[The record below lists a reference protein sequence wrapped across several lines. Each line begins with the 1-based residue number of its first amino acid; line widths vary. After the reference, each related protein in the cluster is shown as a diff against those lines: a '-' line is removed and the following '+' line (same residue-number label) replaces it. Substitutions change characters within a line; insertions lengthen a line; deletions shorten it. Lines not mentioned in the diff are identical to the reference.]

1 MLLTYFVYAPLRMLA
16 FRDFRRLLCV
26 CLSLVVRL
34 WRGAH
39 VLRVRSAP
47 RPRLSRL
54 LPFALWQDTSLQ
66 AKKQCSRRTTK
77 HNFGCAFFFV
87 RLCVCC
93 SRTSCT
99 LRYACSPFAIF
110 GVCSASACLLLL
122 GCGEVLTYFV
132 YAPLLV
138 LVFLGSCR
146 LLFGKTPL
154 CKQKSS
160 VQDVQPSTTSV
171 VLFLCQA
178 VGEVLT
184 YFVYA
189 PRLVLVFLDLCA
201 LFRVWSTF
209 DKRYSAAFR
218 DVQRLLCARL
228 SLCFKHAPRPII
240 SLFQTRSAPRSR
252 LSRLLPFALWQD
264 TSLQAKKQCSRRTTK
279 ARRFAVLFDIKS
291 VDKRCVFRLLFYIRD
306 RG

>member
-1 MLLTYFVYAPLRMLA
+1 MCFFLCQAARVLLTYFVYAPLRMLA

-47 RPRLSRL
+47 RPRLSWL
-54 LPFALWQDTSLQ
+54 LPFALWQVTSLQ

-87 RLCVCC
+87 RLWARC
-93 SRTSCT
+93 SRTFV
-99 LRYACSPFAIF
+99 R
-110 GVCSASACLLLL
+110 SAPCPRL
-122 GCGEVLTYFV
+122 
-132 YAPLLV
+132 PRLV
-138 LVFLGSCR
+138 R
-146 LLFGKTPL
+146 L
-154 CKQKSS
+154 
-160 VQDVQPSTTSV
+160 
-171 VLFLCQA
+171 
-178 VGEVLT
+178 
-184 YFVYA
+184 A
-189 PRLVLVFLDLCA
+189 PRLVN
-201 LFRVWSTF
+201 VWQEITTPL
-209 DKRYSAAFR
+209 RMLAFR
-218 DVQRLLCARL
+218 DFRRLLCVCL
-228 SLCFKHAPRPII
+228 SLVVRLWRGAHVLRV
-240 SLFQTRSAPRSR
+240 RSAPRPR
-252 LSRLLPFALWQD
+252 LSWLLPFALWQV